1 LKIRITDLL
10 DNYYDSSVKLDAPEK
25 IFDREDSPET
35 QKDIQPKPEVNWG
48 KRNLTLVASLIL
60 IVCCSLMAYLGF
72 QRITAPGG
80 ALSEGEISET
90 EESDSE
96 PPVSSEE
103 VILEETQ
110 RPDPIECMVDWYKY
124 TQCGSSFSFTTQ
136 VSGIPEDYI
145 QAGYTV
151 TAVDLVDVMNR
162 VEDPERIDYV
172 TSLACDPS
180 EDRSDA
186 LEISGE
192 AELPEDLSNLVLC
205 LKFTPEDET
214 APLIYASL
222 SIGLTDRTSFMTGYS
237 LGLIEVPSE
246 DGSADSFITQVILS
260 EDSAQFELFVPRK
273 DIEDDAE
280 TDAFSDVGEHL
291 TALLDRGC
299 LTANV
304 SDGTTMTITRISG
317 CGLTRY
323 EGGYSCQD
331 GMFSL
336 QPSDDGE
343 ILGEYIGGTVSFT
356 IGIHPVTTASGRI
369 NYTVDPYPVLCFDSI
384 SWDDDLARD
393 EDWSGNMIFDA
404 ALDQDGDG
412 LLSAQLELP
421 FYLDDETGTLV
432 KFELDLSSGNVIW
445 YYDVPTLAEALD
457 TDPSSEET
465 MKLDA
470 NWLTSVI
477 TTYLED
483 AWLVF
488 TEGDEVLVGS
498 GEVLNYSGTTL
509 TGKTSLIWLAE
520 DYNLPLLDLTP
531 AYLRI
536 GDTTYEL
543 Q

>member
-1 LKIRITDLL
+1 
-10 DNYYDSSVKLDAPEK
+10 
-25 IFDREDSPET
+25 
-35 QKDIQPKPEVNWG
+35 
-48 KRNLTLVASLIL
+48 
-60 IVCCSLMAYLGF
+60 MAYLGF

-110 RPDPIECMVDWYKY
+110 RPDPIECMVDWYEY

-162 VEDPERIDYV
+162 VEEPEQLDYV
-172 TSLACDPS
+172 TDLSCTPS
-180 EDRSDA
+180 EDGSGILA
-186 LEISGE
+186 VTGE

-246 DGSADSFITQVILS
+246 DSSADSFITQVILT

-273 DIEDDAE
+273 DIEDEAAKTE
-280 TDAFSDVGEHL
+280 AFSTVAEHL

-304 SDGTTMTITRISG
+304 SDGTTMTITPTADSFS
-317 CGLTRY
+317 LSPY
-323 EGGYSCQD
+323 DGGYSCQD

-343 ILGEYIGGTVSFT
+343 LLGEYIGGTVGCT
-356 IGIHPVTTASGRI
+356 IGFDAVTIVNGTGGHTI
-369 NYTVDPYPVLCFDSI
+369 DPYPVLSIDSLT
-384 SWDDDLARD
+384 WDDDLARD
-393 EDWSGNMIFDA
+393 EELNAQDDMVLEA
-404 ALDQDGDG
+404 AVDQDGDG
-412 LLSAQLELP
+412 LLTAQLGLS
-421 FYLDDETGTLV
+421 FSIGGSQATLV
-432 KFELDLSSGNVIW
+432 RFTLDLSTGYYTW
-445 YYDVPTLAEALD
+445 YEDIPELLEAVYAI
-457 TDPSSEET
+457 SSEGD
-465 MKLDA
+465 MLDA
-470 NWLTSVI
+470 LHDMDFNEQHVEWINAVLQAYTA
-477 TTYLED
+477 YGR
-483 AWLVF
+483 LVCTDGSEILLGSGDIIDMDGELF
-488 TEGDEVLVGS
+488 TES
-498 GEVLNYSGTTL
+498 GLLSWY
-509 TGKTSLIWLAE
+509 AE
-520 DYNLPLLDLTP
+520 DNYVDISNLTP

>member
-1 LKIRITDLL
+1 
-10 DNYYDSSVKLDAPEK
+10 
-25 IFDREDSPET
+25 
-35 QKDIQPKPEVNWG
+35 
-48 KRNLTLVASLIL
+48 
-60 IVCCSLMAYLGF
+60 
-72 QRITAPGG
+72 
-80 ALSEGEISET
+80 
-90 EESDSE
+90 
-96 PPVSSEE
+96 
-103 VILEETQ
+103 
-110 RPDPIECMVDWYKY
+110 
-124 TQCGSSFSFTTQ
+124 
-136 VSGIPEDYI
+136 
-145 QAGYTV
+145 
-151 TAVDLVDVMNR
+151 
-162 VEDPERIDYV
+162 
-172 TSLACDPS
+172 
-180 EDRSDA
+180 
-186 LEISGE
+186 
-192 AELPEDLSNLVLC
+192 
-205 LKFTPEDET
+205 
-214 APLIYASL
+214 
-222 SIGLTDRTSFMTGYS
+222 
-237 LGLIEVPSE
+237 
-246 DGSADSFITQVILS
+246 
-260 EDSAQFELFVPRK
+260 
-273 DIEDDAE
+273 
-280 TDAFSDVGEHL
+280 
-291 TALLDRGC
+291 
-299 LTANV
+299 
-304 SDGTTMTITRISG
+304 
-317 CGLTRY
+317 
-323 EGGYSCQD
+323 
-331 GMFSL
+331 MFSL

-457 TDPSSEET
+457 ADPSSDET

-470 NWLTSVI
+470 NWLSSVI

-498 GEVLNYSGTTL
+498 GEVLNYSGTTI

-520 DYNLPLLDLTP
+520 DYNLPLLNLTP

-536 GDTTYEL
+536 GDVTYEL